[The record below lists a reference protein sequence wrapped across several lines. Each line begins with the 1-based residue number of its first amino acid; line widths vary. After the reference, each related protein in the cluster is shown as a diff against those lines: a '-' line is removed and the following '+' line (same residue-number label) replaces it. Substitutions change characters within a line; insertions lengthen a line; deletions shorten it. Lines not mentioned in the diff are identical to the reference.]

1 MMNNAQ
7 YGDIHQQSWGDIGIS
22 RAYLSVAM
30 DCGLPEN
37 GVAAISMDQ
46 KFNFPHEMAITCHN

>member
-1 MMNNAQ
+1 MNNDQ

-22 RAYLSVAM
+22 RAYFL
-30 DCGLPEN
+30 GPEN

-46 KFNFPHEMAITCHN
+46 KFHFPHEMAIKCHN